1 MKNTLAVNGA
11 TIGAGAIGAVAING
25 GIGLVAPYGDYE
37 EAPYEV
43 FEGVSAI
50 EETVKYSAE
59 VIANIKENAHITL
72 KELKEKVINVGKA
85 KLPTF
90 KALLN
95 SEPTPVAERIIDDGK
110 ITVFD
115 NGFAVYEQGKLHTVI
130 AVARCGGYRYDFAD
144 GSSYVPAEV
153 FDDAEWSVR
162 LLMEGERHL
171 EENRRYVHS
180 QNETYAEDGD
190 MDFAGAV
197 MVDFLQEDNAQL
209 LADMELKRLYA
220 AIGKLTD
227 RQQEVIQLYYFKG
240 MTQEAIGEE
249 LGIRQQSV
257 RDCLAGALK
266 KLKKI
271 F

>member
-1 MKNTLAVNGA
+1 MKNSTFAVSGVVEA
-11 TIGAGAIGAVAING
+11 GTFGAIVING
-25 GIGLVAPYGDYE
+25 GIGLVAPYE
-37 EAPYEV
+37 EYDG
-43 FEGVSAI
+43 FEDCVESAI
-50 EETVKYSAE
+50 EEAVTYSAE
-59 VIANIKENAHITL
+59 VLATIRQNAHITL
-72 KELKEKVINVGKA
+72 KELKEKVINVGTA

-95 SEPTPVAERIIDDGK
+95 SEPTPVAERIVDDGRL
-110 ITVFD
+110 TVFD

-130 AVARCGGYRYDFAD
+130 AVARCGGYRYEFAE

-171 EENRRYVHS
+171 EQNRRYAHS
-180 QNETYAEDGD
+180 QYETYAEDGNI
-190 MDFAGAV
+190 DFAGAV
-197 MVDFLQEDNAQL
+197 MVDFLQEDNAEL
-209 LADMELKRLYA
+209 IADQELQRLYA
-220 AIGKLTD
+220 AIGKLTE

-249 LGIRQQSV
+249 LGISQVAVKKMLDRALKS
-257 RDCLAGALK
+257 LK
-266 KLKKI
+266 KL